1 MNWEFF
7 QATLFNLSINIL
19 YAVISLIV
27 AILALGFVDRVLLT
41 KVDIQEELKN
51 NNVSV
56 AIAASAILLFV
67 ALIISFGLKG

>member
-1 MNWEFF
+1 MNWDFF
-7 QATLFNLSINIL
+7 EATLFNLSINIV
-19 YAVISLIV
+19 YAFISLVV

-41 KVDIQEELKN
+41 KVDIQQELKN

-67 ALIISFGLKG
+67 ALIISFGLKA

>member
-41 KVDIQEELKN
+41 KVDIQQELKN

-56 AIAASAILLFV
+56 AIAASSILLFV

>member
-19 YAVISLIV
+19 YAVISLMV

-41 KVDIQEELKN
+41 KVDIQKELQN

-56 AIAASAILLFV
+56 AIAASSILLFV

>member
-7 QATLFNLSINIL
+7 QATLFNLSINIV
-19 YAVISLIV
+19 YAVISLVV

-41 KVDIQEELKN
+41 KVDIQQELKN

-56 AIAASAILLFV
+56 AIAASSILLFV

>member
-7 QATLFNLSINIL
+7 QATLFNLSINII
-19 YAVISLIV
+19 YAVISLVV

-41 KVDIQEELKN
+41 KVDIQQELKN

-56 AIAASAILLFV
+56 AIAASSILLFV